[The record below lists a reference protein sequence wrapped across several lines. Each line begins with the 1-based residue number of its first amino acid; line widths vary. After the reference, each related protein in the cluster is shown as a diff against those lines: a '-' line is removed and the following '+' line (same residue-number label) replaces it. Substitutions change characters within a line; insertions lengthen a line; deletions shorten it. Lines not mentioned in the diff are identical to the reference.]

1 MIKLNIG
8 SHCYSEAR
16 QKLERTQLLFRT
28 EVFSGEDIAEDIEG
42 NRIGNLVELDQY
54 IENHNGGYGDGN

>member
-1 MIKLNIG
+1 MIKLNMG

-16 QKLERTQLLFRT
+16 QKLERTHLLFST
-28 EVFSGEDIAEDIEG
+28 YIFSGEDIAEDMSG
-42 NRIGNLVELDQY
+42 NIITNLVELDQY